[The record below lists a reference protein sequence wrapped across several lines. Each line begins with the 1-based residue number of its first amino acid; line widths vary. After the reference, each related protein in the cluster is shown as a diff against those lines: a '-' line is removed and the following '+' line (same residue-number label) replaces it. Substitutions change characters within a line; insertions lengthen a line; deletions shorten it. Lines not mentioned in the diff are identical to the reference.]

1 MEEKDNKS
9 FKILMIIIITAFV
22 TCMLTLISIFAIFIN
37 GKEIGKYVLVE
48 ATEETENISNQLSKY
63 RTVIDKYFFGEV
75 DEEKLQEG
83 AIRGYIKGLNDPY
96 TEYISKKDMQ
106 EYLEDTKGNFVGVG
120 IYMSK
125 DNKKDMIMVAATIK
139 DSPAEKAGIK
149 SGDLIKTVDGIK
161 YTSNDFDII
170 SSKIKGETGTT
181 VKFEMIRGEE
191 TLNFEIKREKIVLN
205 KVEGK
210 VIENNIGYIK
220 IPSFDENTSGEF
232 KTKYEELSKNNIK
245 SLIIDLRNNGGG
257 IVSEALNIADFIAD
271 KDSVLLYEVDKNGK
285 EAIKKSTN
293 NPIINIPIVVLVNEN
308 TASSSEILAGALK
321 DLNKAKL
328 VGETTYGK
336 GVIQQILTMPDG
348 SGLKITTEEY
358 QTPNKNKI
366 HKVGIEPDE
375 KVILPETVKNK
386 EIVEES
392 EDTQLQ
398 KAIELLK

>member
-161 YTSNDFDII
+161 YTSKDFDTI

-321 DLNKAKL
+321 DLNKTKL

>member
-220 IPSFDENTSGEF
+220 FLHLMKIQVENL
-232 KTKYEELSKNNIK
+232 KQNMKN
-245 SLIIDLRNNGGG
+245 
-257 IVSEALNIADFIAD
+257 
-271 KDSVLLYEVDKNGK
+271 
-285 EAIKKSTN
+285 
-293 NPIINIPIVVLVNEN
+293 
-308 TASSSEILAGALK
+308 
-321 DLNKAKL
+321 
-328 VGETTYGK
+328 
-336 GVIQQILTMPDG
+336 
-348 SGLKITTEEY
+348 
-358 QTPNKNKI
+358 
-366 HKVGIEPDE
+366 
-375 KVILPETVKNK
+375 
-386 EIVEES
+386 
-392 EDTQLQ
+392 
-398 KAIELLK
+398 